1 MSDVPDDNDVPYS
14 VYSHLKLA
22 NFHTWLKQYVN
33 KLKVLRAQQKI
44 WMLKIK
50 SVYIYIIG
58 GSLLIAKFLEM
69 QQDVK

>member
-44 WMLKIK
+44 WMLKN
-50 SVYIYIIG
+50 IYIIG